1 MPDPPAVNPPKPA
14 EPKPR
19 QHLKAGTVLAER
31 YQIQEVLGEGSMGT
45 VYAAEH
51 LQLKKKL
58 AVKVLH
64 QELTSVKSLA
74 IRFEREAMATAK
86 IDHPNV
92 AAAVDFGR
100 IADGSMYLALEFVEG
115 RSLRSEIAKGEFP
128 LARALHVAKQIASL
142 LAAAQPL
149 GIVHRDLKP
158 ENVMLVQ
165 RSEDPDFVKVLDFGI
180 ARMIEP
186 VDGEA
191 ASTPALTKLGAVF
204 GTPEY
209 MAPEQALGQR
219 VDTRADLYS
228 LGVMLFEMIAG
239 VRPYI
244 SLGGQSGI
252 LAQQITEPR
261 PSFTDVAPK
270 VKVPEAVERV
280 VNRLLAKGV
289 AERYQRASDV
299 VSILDSLIIG
309 TGSVGPS
316 GSLVP
321 TQKEPLPAFELTTKV
336 PGLADSEV
344 DKSSA
349 QEGRRSFSVRPTFD
363 RMLAT
368 IRASHP
374 SQGALARSTSLARSM
389 GAALRERLVRR
400 FGPTLSGI
408 PRLAILTFL
417 VGLSFG
423 LAVAIV
429 VWVFAVTRPS
439 GVGEAGRVASA
450 SAGIP
455 PSSVGSVAVPVVGPQ
470 NSVVEEVLPVEN
482 PKDPDVMLGL
492 MQSKLGAGRDVESVG
507 LVVKVLSKHPD
518 RRSDERIAEALY
530 KIANSNTKEASD
542 TAFALLEG
550 TMATKGA
557 DILYQLWLDKALRE
571 HTRRRAEKWLRSEP
585 FARTASNALV
595 IATRLRM
602 AESCEKKFELLGLAA
617 KGGSASALAY
627 LRELD
632 SDKGCGIDGKSDCF
646 PCLHKDGRLKDAIV
660 QLESRLAK

>member
-1 MPDPPAVNPPKPA
+1 
-14 EPKPR
+14 
-19 QHLKAGTVLAER
+19 VLAER
-31 YQIQEVLGEGSMGT
+31 YRIMEALGEGSMGT

-64 QELTSVKSLA
+64 TELTSVKSLA

-100 IADGSMYLALEFVEG
+100 TVDGSMYLALEFVEG
-115 RSLRSEIAKGEFP
+115 RSLRSEIAKGEFSLP
-128 LARALHVAKQIASL
+128 RALHVAKQIASL

-180 ARMIEP
+180 ARMIGP
-186 VDGEA
+186 VEGEA
-191 ASTPALTKLGAVF
+191 GSTPALTKLGAVF

-219 VDTRADLYS
+219 VDTRADLYA

-239 VRPYI
+239 VRPYVAV
-244 SLGGQSGI
+244 GGPSGI
-252 LAQQITEPR
+252 LAQQITAPR
-261 PSFTDVAPK
+261 PSFTDVAPH

-299 VSILDSLIIG
+299 VSVLESLIVG

-316 GSLVP
+316 GSLIP
-321 TQKEPLPAFELTTKV
+321 AQKEALPAFELTTHV
-336 PGLADSEV
+336 PGLPDDEV
-344 DKSSA
+344 GESPA

-363 RMLAT
+363 RMLAS
-368 IRASHP
+368 IRAR
-374 SQGALARSTSLARSM
+374 QGVLERSRSWASSK
-389 GAALRERLVRR
+389 GTALRERLARR
-400 FGPTLSGI
+400 LGPSLSGI
-408 PRLAILTFL
+408 PPLAILAFC
-417 VGLSFG
+417 VGLSVG
-423 LAVAIV
+423 LAVAVV
-429 VWVFAVTRPS
+429 VWIVTATRHGGS
-439 GVGEAGRVASA
+439 VEAGQVASA
-450 SAGIP
+450 CAGISP
-455 PSSVGSVAVPVVGPQ
+455 PSVSSAPVTAVAPI
-470 NSVVEEVLPVEN
+470 NSATGAALPVDSS
-482 PKDPDVMLGL
+482 KDPDVMLGL
-492 MQSKLGAGRDVESVG
+492 MQGKLGEGRDAESVG

-530 KIANSNTKEASD
+530 KIANSSTKEAKD

-557 DILYQLWLDKALRE
+557 DILYQLWLDKAVRDN
-571 HTRRRAEKWLRSEP
+571 TRRRAEKWLRSEP

-595 IATRLRM
+595 IAMQLRT
-602 AESCEKKFELLGLAA
+602 AESCEKKHELLPLAA
-617 KGGSASALAY
+617 KGGSAFALAY

-632 SDKGCGIDGKSDCF
+632 TDKGCGIDGKADCF
-646 PCLHKDGRLKDAIV
+646 PCLREDGQLKDAIV
-660 QLESRLAK
+660 QIESRLTR